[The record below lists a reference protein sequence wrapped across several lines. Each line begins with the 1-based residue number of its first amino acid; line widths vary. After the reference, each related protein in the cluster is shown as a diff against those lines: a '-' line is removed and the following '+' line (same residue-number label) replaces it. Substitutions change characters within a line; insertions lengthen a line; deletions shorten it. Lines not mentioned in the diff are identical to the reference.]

1 MMARSR
7 SNRFVLRALGAA
19 ALFASLAGAAHAQSW
34 PAHPVK
40 WILSQSSGTSPDIT
54 ARLVAD
60 RLSKL
65 WGQQVL
71 VDNRPGGQNVIGA
84 LAAARSAPDGYTFF
98 FATTAAIV
106 GNPFTFKSLPYN
118 PERDFAPVALIG
130 KSPMIVA
137 VNPSVPA
144 KTLAELI
151 ALDHAEPGKLAA
163 ANEGTKT
170 FGGMMS
176 QMLNIQTGM
185 RLLQVPY
192 NGVAP
197 ALQDTVAGRTQVVLV
212 SSAAMTPFIKRGDLR
227 PIAVTSAKRVS
238 GIEDVP
244 TLAETYPGFEYVGW
258 FAVLAPAGTPADAIQ
273 RANRDINKVLED
285 ADVSQRLRELGAIH
299 EGSGTPEDLARFLK
313 DERARWAKLVQDIGL
328 QPE

>member
-1 MMARSR
+1 MKHLLLLALALLS
-7 SNRFVLRALGAA
+7 LCDRADAQ
-19 ALFASLAGAAHAQSW
+19 QSW

-40 WILSQSSGTSPDIT
+40 WLLSQNAGTSPDIT
-54 ARLVAD
+54 ARLIAD
-60 RLSKL
+60 RLSRM
-65 WGQQVL
+65 WGQQVI

-84 LAAARSAPDGYTFF
+84 QVAARSPADGYNYF
-98 FATTAAIV
+98 FATTAALV
-106 GNPFTFKSLPYN
+106 ANPFTFKSLPYN

-130 KSPMIVA
+130 KSPMVVA

-144 KTLAELI
+144 KSLAELI
-151 ALDHAEPGKLAA
+151 ALDKAQPGRLAA
-163 ANEGTKT
+163 ANEGAKT

-212 SSAAMTPFIKRGDLR
+212 SSAAMTPFVKRGDLR
-227 PIAVTSAKRVS
+227 PIAVTSGKRVP
-238 GIEDVP
+238 GLEDVP

-258 FAVLAPAGTPADAIQ
+258 FALVAPAGTPDAVVQ
-273 RANRDINKVLED
+273 RVNRDVNKVL
-285 ADVSQRLRELGAIH
+285 ADTEVSQRLRDLGAIY
-299 EGSGTPEDLARFLK
+299 EGPGTPEDLARFFRE
-313 DERARWAKLVQDIGL
+313 ERTRWAKLVQDIGL